1 MDKVNN
7 SRLKK
12 PFLTRIDHIFIQPH
26 RLISKVQIQKKNDN
40 LGKNGE
46 KSWMPTSGF
55 KKRNNRQSGTNGE
68 KRLLRDPGRQEGW
81 FAG

>member
-46 KSWMPTSGF
+46 KVVDADF
-55 KKRNNRQSGTNGE
+55 RVHEKK
-68 KRLLRDPGRQEGW
+68 
-81 FAG
+81 

>member
-26 RLISKVQIQKKNDN
+26 RLFSKVQIQKKNDN

-46 KSWMPTSGF
+46 KVVDADF
-55 KKRNNRQSGTNGE
+55 RVQEKK
-68 KRLLRDPGRQEGW
+68 
-81 FAG
+81 